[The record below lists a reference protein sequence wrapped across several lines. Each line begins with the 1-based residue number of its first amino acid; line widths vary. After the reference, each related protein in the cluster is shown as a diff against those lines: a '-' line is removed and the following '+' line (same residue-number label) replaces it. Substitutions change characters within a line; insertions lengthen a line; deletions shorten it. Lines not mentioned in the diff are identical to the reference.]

1 MGNILSLAYVYYIL
15 SLAYVYYI
23 IITRLCLLYL
33 ATQASIAWRIYGVMA
48 SRGRD
53 LSGFVRWM
61 PLCLRESLGVSC
73 NGFG

>member
-1 MGNILSLAYVYYIL
+1 MWRLNGEYIITRL
-15 SLAYVYYI
+15 CLLY

-33 ATQASIAWRIYGVMA
+33 ATQASISWRIYGVMG

-61 PLCLRESLGVSC
+61 PLSIRESLGVSC